1 MNVFLDTNVVVDFMA
16 EREPFFD
23 DAAVIF
29 TMIDEGKI
37 HASTSVLTIINCA
50 YLMKKAF
57 AGKDILNKVDILCN
71 MLSITTM
78 EKKHLQDAVKLKPY
92 DFEDAVQF
100 LSAQPFNPDVI
111 ITRDERGFN
120 DFNVLV
126 MTPADFVKKAK
137 ENRKNIH

>member
-1 MNVFLDTNVVVDFMA
+1 MRVFVDTNVVVDFMA

-23 DAAVIF
+23 
-29 TMIDEGKI
+29 
-37 HASTSVLTIINCA
+37 
-50 YLMKKAF
+50 
-57 AGKDILNKVDILCN
+57 
-71 MLSITTM
+71 
-78 EKKHLQDAVKLKPY
+78 
-92 DFEDAVQF
+92 DAVQF